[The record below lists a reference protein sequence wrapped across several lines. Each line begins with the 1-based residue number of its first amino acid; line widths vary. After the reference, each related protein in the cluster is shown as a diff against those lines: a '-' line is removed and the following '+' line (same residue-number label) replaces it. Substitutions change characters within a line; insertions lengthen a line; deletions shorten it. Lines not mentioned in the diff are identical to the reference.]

1 MCILKSK
8 SCGNAS
14 KMHCWG
20 RFRGFTRL
28 RLRYTLRL
36 MKKSAMEQ
44 SRSAAL
50 CEMTPFSASA
60 RLVSCASCASLSAR
74 SRHASM
80 PPPISM
86 SSTARARSVGSFVF
100 ASSSPQG
107 PRPQVRPAGPGGP
120 VAGDVA
126 RELRAPRRARLRDA
140 RPRLPGDARGRR
152 GGAAGRLRRGGRAHR
167 RTRPDAGAHR
177 EGARRE
183 GRCPAGLAWKKN
195 GIDGPTV
202 RLSLGRGAGRRA
214 EHGHRTH
221 RNTSPPFLQLGKRR
235 PRAPGGATG
244 AFG

>member
-140 RPRLPGDARGRR
+140 RPRLPGDARRRR
-152 GGAAGRLRRGGRAHR
+152 GGAAGCVRRGGRAR
-167 RTRPDAGAHR
+167 RRARPDAGAHR
-177 EGARRE
+177 AGARGK
-183 GRCPAGLAWKKN
+183 GRCPAVLA
-195 GIDGPTV
+195 
-202 RLSLGRGAGRRA
+202 
-214 EHGHRTH
+214 
-221 RNTSPPFLQLGKRR
+221 
-235 PRAPGGATG
+235 
-244 AFG
+244 